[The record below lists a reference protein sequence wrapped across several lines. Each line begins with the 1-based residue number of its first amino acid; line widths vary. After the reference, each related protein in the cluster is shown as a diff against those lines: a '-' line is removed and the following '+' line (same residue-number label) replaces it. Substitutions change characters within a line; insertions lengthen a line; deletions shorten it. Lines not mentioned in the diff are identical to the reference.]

1 MSFWLFIEWTDVRS
15 ASPALSSV
23 SAWKSPSS
31 RFALQF
37 VPPVRGFFGERTQA
51 DGTIRMD
58 ITFRYA
64 LARQP
69 G

>member
-1 MSFWLFIEWTDVRS
+1 VSFWLLIEWT
-15 ASPALSSV
+15 
-23 SAWKSPSS
+23 
-31 RFALQF
+31 Q
-37 VPPVRGFFGERTQA
+37 RGFFGERTQA

-64 LARQP
+64 LARQS

>member
-1 MSFWLFIEWTDVRS
+1 MKRTSVGAAVR
-15 ASPALSSV
+15 PAGADRAGLHDRRV
-23 SAWKSPSS
+23 D
-31 RFALQF
+31 RLER
-37 VPPVRGFFGERTQA
+37 RGFFGERTQA